1 MTKPTANIANLDTY
15 SQTELEQSFS
25 SLPALKRYYDLLNA
39 HACWQ
44 QPVVIEKPDSSVIE
58 SGGDFQ
64 LFARQLRL
72 YRHRAWAQCAL
83 SEYFQKDSCENICL
97 FWSQVADYLVQQVH
111 QFFAPADLAILA
123 YGKWGASELNLSSD
137 IDLVLIAEQ
146 DTKENI
152 LFVRKLQNFLQESTD
167 CGFCFRLDFDLRPGG
182 RMGQLVTTVEQ
193 FCDYYGNYGEAWE
206 RLAFV
211 RLRTIVGSDKISEQ
225 VYKFV
230 NKFCYRRHLDYS
242 LLSDLKILRQR
253 IHSHYNIHS
262 YLNATETGTV
272 DLKLGVGGI
281 RDLELFV
288 HTLQVVHGG
297 KDPDLR
303 HRQTGQALC
312 NLQEKDILP
321 KEDVQFL
328 LQHYWSL
335 RHFENLAQAYDDQQ
349 THLLHKSD
357 LQNIFYRQTF
367 GFEKQIFSDLH
378 HKMQN
383 CDVLVSG
390 LLGNVDTAACSV
402 PDELP
407 MQQQWLR
414 SLKYSERAC
423 EETWPEIIQA
433 TALSRQ
439 KERDEFLR
447 KRFLFLMIEKL
458 AQFSQTQDRGLGILA
473 DFLKATRAKATFFSL
488 LLSHENLIDQV
499 AKIFATSP
507 YLSGLLCARPELL
520 DSYVYRSHSPAV
532 DSDLENLLASL
543 SEKKLLSELIDGSQF
558 LQDYSLQTLIEHQS
572 ETADDLVGQL
582 LHSIEKSFGNQLE
595 IVRLGKWGGQEMGV
609 RSDLDFIFVT
619 ELEPTE
625 NDMRS
630 ARKFFHALT
639 FAHHKSGALYS
650 VDLRLKPSGKGG
662 LVVTSKDKLLHYLS
676 SEAPAWE
683 RQAYLRGR
691 PLGKFLERAEILKA
705 CFARP
710 LIASDWFELKSIRE
724 KLIHAQEPESVDI
737 KYISG
742 GLVDIEFAVQ
752 LRALKLATAT
762 ESSQT
767 VVLLREFAWHS
778 LVEIYQK
785 LRTIEQISQ
794 LLHSSSTQKI
804 NFNEDSF
811 SHLSQMI
818 GLTADAMRNSIL
830 KLIDD
835 SQHALKRLDPRQL
848 IE

>member
-1 MTKPTANIANLDTY
+1 MIPATNIANLDTY
-15 SQTELEQSFS
+15 SATELKQAMT
-25 SLPALKRYYDLLNA
+25 SLPALKRYHDLLNM

-44 QPVVIEKPDSSVIE
+44 EPVVVVEPDLSGNQPVSVE
-58 SGGDFQ
+58 
-64 LFARQLRL
+64 LFSLQLRL
-72 YRHRAWAQCAL
+72 YRHRAWVQCAL
-83 SEYFQKDSCENICL
+83 SEYFQKNSCEEICL
-97 FWSQVADYLVQQVH
+97 FWSQVADYLVQTVH
-111 QFFAPADLAILA
+111 QVFAPADLAVFA
-123 YGKWGASELNLSSD
+123 YGKWGAGELNLSSD

-152 LFVRKLQNFLQESTD
+152 SFVRKMQSLLQESTD
-167 CGFCFRLDFDLRPGG
+167 CGYCFRLDFDLRPGG

-193 FCDYYGNYGEAWE
+193 FSDYYGNYGEAWE

-211 RLRTIVGSDKISEQ
+211 RLRAVVGPDKIKEQ

-262 YLNATETGTV
+262 YLNATEEGTI
-272 DLKLGVGGI
+272 DLKLGIGGI

-303 HRQTGQALC
+303 HPRTEQALC
-312 NLQEKDILP
+312 NLLVKDILP

-328 LQHYWSL
+328 LQHYWNL
-335 RHFENLAQAYDDQQ
+335 RHFENLAQACDDQQ

-357 LQNIFYRQTF
+357 LKNIVYKQPLD
-367 GFEKQIFSDLH
+367 FEKQIFSELFG
-378 HKMQN
+378 KMQN

-390 LLGNVDTAACSV
+390 LLGKVDTAARSV
-402 PDELP
+402 PDELN

-414 SLKYSERAC
+414 SLKYSERSC
-423 EETWPEIIQA
+423 EETWLEIIQA

-520 DSYVYRSHSPAV
+520 DSYVYRAHSPAV
-532 DSDLENLLASL
+532 ESDLENLLASL

-558 LQDYSLQTLIEHQS
+558 LQDYNLQTLTEHQS
-572 ETADDLVGQL
+572 ETADDLVCQL
-582 LHSIEKSFGNQLE
+582 LRAIEKSFSNQLE

-619 ELEPTE
+619 EQEPTE

-676 SEAPAWE
+676 HEAPAWE
-683 RQAYLRGR
+683 RQAYLRSR
-691 PLGKFLERAEILKA
+691 PLGKFLNRAEILQA
-705 CFARP
+705 CFFRP
-710 LIASDWFELKSIRE
+710 LLESDWQELKTIRE
-724 KLIHAQEPESVDI
+724 KLIRPRELEAADI
-737 KYISG
+737 KYVSG

-752 LRALKLATAT
+752 LRALKSASAT

-767 VVLLREFAWHS
+767 VVLLHEFAWHS
-778 LVEIYQK
+778 LAEIYQE
-785 LRTIEQISQ
+785 LRKIEQVSQ

-804 NFNEDSF
+804 IFNEDSF
-811 SHLSQMI
+811 SHLSQMM
-818 GLTADAMRNSIL
+818 GGSSDAMRNSIL

-835 SQHALKRLDPRQL
+835 SQHTLKRLDPRQL

>member
-1 MTKPTANIANLDTY
+1 MILQAEPIANLDSY
-15 SQTELEQSFS
+15 SHTELTQALAA
-25 SLPALKRYYDLLNA
+25 LPALRRYYDLLNM
-39 HACWQ
+39 HGYWQ
-44 QPVVIEKPDSSVIE
+44 QEISIDDITDETLDTALLS
-58 SGGDFQ
+58 Q
-64 LFARQLRL
+64 QLRL
-72 YRHRAWAQCAL
+72 YRHRAWSRCAL
-83 SEYFQKDSCENICL
+83 AEYFQKNSCEHICY

-111 QFFAPADLAILA
+111 SRFAPENLAVFA
-123 YGKWGASELNLSSD
+123 YGKWGAGELNLSSD
-137 IDLVLIAEQ
+137 IDLVLISEQ
-146 DTKENI
+146 DSRENI
-152 LFVRKLQNFLQESTD
+152 SFVRKLQTFLHEPTD

-182 RMGQLVTTVEQ
+182 RMGQMVTTVEQ
-193 FCDYYGNYGEAWE
+193 FSDYYGNYGEAWE

-211 RLRTIVGSDKISEQ
+211 RLRAIVGTENISEQ

-253 IHSHYNIHS
+253 IHSHYNIHT
-262 YLNATETGTV
+262 YLNATELTI
-272 DLKLGVGGI
+272 DLKLGIGGI

-297 KDPDLR
+297 KDKDLR
-303 HRQTGQALC
+303 HPQTGQALT
-312 NLQEKDILP
+312 NLREKELLP
-321 KEDVQFL
+321 KEDVKFL
-328 LQHYWSL
+328 LQHYWDL
-335 RHFENLAQAYDDQQ
+335 RHYENLAQAYDDQQ
-349 THLLHKSD
+349 THLLHQSD
-357 LQNIFYRQTF
+357 LKNLICQQPHD
-367 GFEKQIFSDLH
+367 FEKQIFFDLNNH
-378 HKMQN
+378 MQN
-383 CDVLVSG
+383 CDTMVSG
-390 LLGNVDTAACSV
+390 LLGKVDTQARSV

-407 MQQQWLR
+407 LQQQWLR

-423 EETWPEIIQA
+423 TETWPEIIQA

-458 AQFSQTQDRGLGILA
+458 AQYSQTQDRGLGILA

-520 DSYVYRSHSPAV
+520 DSYVYRAHSPTV
-532 DSDLENLLASL
+532 DQDLEGLLASL
-543 SEKKLLSELIDGSQF
+543 SEKKLLSELIDGAQF
-558 LQDYSLQTLIEHQS
+558 LQDYNLQILIEHQS

-582 LHSIEKSFGNQLE
+582 LSSIEQSFNNQLE

-619 ELEPTE
+619 EQEPTE

-662 LVVTSKDKLLHYLS
+662 LVVTSKDKLLQYLS
-676 SEAPAWE
+676 QEAPAWE
-683 RQAYLRGR
+683 RQAYLRCR
-691 PLGKFLERAEILKA
+691 PLGRFLHRHQILQA

-710 LIASDWFELKSIRE
+710 LRDEDLLELKNIRQKLLRPQEEESID
-724 KLIHAQEPESVDI
+724 L
-737 KYISG
+737 KYVSG

-752 LRALKLATAT
+752 VRVLKSAVETT
-762 ESSQT
+762 SSQT
-767 VVLLREFAWHS
+767 EFLLREFAWHS
-778 LVEIYQK
+778 LAETYQQ
-785 LRTIEQISQ
+785 LRKIEQVSQ

-804 NFNEDSF
+804 FFNDDAF
-811 SHLSQMI
+811 SHLSQMMEMSS
-818 GLTADAMRNSIL
+818 DAMRKSIL
-830 KLIDD
+830 KLVDD
-835 SQHALKRLDPRQL
+835 SQHTLKRLDPRQL